1 LSLFQEEI
9 WEVLLYKIQKLSS
22 LQTPVSAFLYGN
34 TLLAVNFQVDL
45 HLLLGTDEVSGVIG
59 KVVNTIGAA
68 GEGP

>member
-9 WEVLLYKIQKLSS
+9 WEVLLYKIQKLSL

-34 TLLAVNFQVDL
+34 RLLAVKFQVDL
-45 HLLLGTDEVSGVIG
+45 HLLLGTYEVTGDIG

>member
-9 WEVLLYKIQKLSS
+9 WEVLLYKIQKLSL

-34 TLLAVNFQVDL
+34 MLLAVNFQVDL
-45 HLLLGTDEVSGVIG
+45 HLLLGADEVSGVIG